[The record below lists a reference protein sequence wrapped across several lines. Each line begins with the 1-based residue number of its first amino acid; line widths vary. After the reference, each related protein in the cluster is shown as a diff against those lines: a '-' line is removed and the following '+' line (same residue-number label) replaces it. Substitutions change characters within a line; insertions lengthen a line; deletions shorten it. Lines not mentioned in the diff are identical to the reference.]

1 MRYIVKYWDGKNIIN
16 DLFTNDF
23 SEVIKRERELKK
35 QYDDVWYADILLEI
49 LVG

>member
-1 MRYIVKYWDGKNIIN
+1 MRYTVKYWDGKNIIN
-16 DLFTNDF
+16 DLSTNDF
-23 SEVIKRERELKK
+23 SEVIKRQHELKK